1 MLVENQ
7 SCLDADAATGLLS
20 FTHRANPNVIGA
32 ASGDIVVSYSAND
45 GWDWTSYLTLKQD
58 ATHANRYPSG
68 VIYNPAGNTDPDG
81 AYVVYCGP
89 SHNAGA
95 WDNTF
100 VGSIKMDSTN
110 VSNGGINSHGAL
122 IRMGLVEAA
131 GDFHVMGSAYQSS
144 PYSLDTAYMY
154 NGTWNS
160 TSNSVDWSVAKF
172 KPTFVEE
179 ASSGDAFAY
188 VWNFNSAWSNDG
200 MTGYFWT
207 VGRDSSNDTR
217 SYQPIVWKSTD
228 AGANWAKMPVFDFS
242 TVTAITDELRPVG
255 GASGITRPMFSSA
268 MEGVVDA
275 NGDLHLV
282 SLIKAASNNHDD
294 SLGYSWFY
302 ASLDPAANPI
312 MDVYMTATGW
322 DAKLL
327 GYIHTNDVGT
337 DDSPYGS
344 GSDAVGWDLRLQ
356 AGKTADETKIFASWA
371 ETDTTIAALAANGL
385 PMNSYPN
392 IFVYGY
398 DITNGN
404 VVMDQNLT
412 AGTAYD
418 GDNHFHYMSDL
429 ILMRGT
435 EYIVPIT
442 TADIWTGGDPLSPV
456 YHYYLWQ
463 GNTSIDQADLNVVDV
478 AQNRPNPFTANTKVD
493 IRLMNASNVTIE
505 VVNMMGQKV
514 YSFDYGQM
522 NSGLH
527 TLYIDGTSLTTG
539 VYFYTVHA
547 GNSSVT
553 KKMVVE

>member
-1 MLVENQ
+1 MKQLLLFALAMSIAAIGHAQNNVAVTGTYKVNQKPVQQVKIDPDVVMPGLPVNPAPSPKATDVVQKFPVGSSANIYTMLVENQ

-242 TVTAITDELRPVG
+242 TVTA
-255 GASGITRPMFSSA
+255 FSS
-268 MEGVVDA
+268 
-275 NGDLHLV
+275 
-282 SLIKAASNNHDD
+282 
-294 SLGYSWFY
+294 
-302 ASLDPAANPI
+302 
-312 MDVYMTATGW
+312 
-322 DAKLL
+322 
-327 GYIHTNDVGT
+327 
-337 DDSPYGS
+337 
-344 GSDAVGWDLRLQ
+344 
-356 AGKTADETKIFASWA
+356 
-371 ETDTTIAALAANGL
+371 
-385 PMNSYPN
+385 
-392 IFVYGY
+392 
-398 DITNGN
+398 
-404 VVMDQNLT
+404 
-412 AGTAYD
+412 
-418 GDNHFHYMSDL
+418 
-429 ILMRGT
+429 
-435 EYIVPIT
+435 
-442 TADIWTGGDPLSPV
+442 
-456 YHYYLWQ
+456 
-463 GNTSIDQADLNVVDV
+463 
-478 AQNRPNPFTANTKVD
+478 
-493 IRLMNASNVTIE
+493 
-505 VVNMMGQKV
+505 
-514 YSFDYGQM
+514 
-522 NSGLH
+522 
-527 TLYIDGTSLTTG
+527 
-539 VYFYTVHA
+539 
-547 GNSSVT
+547 
-553 KKMVVE
+553 